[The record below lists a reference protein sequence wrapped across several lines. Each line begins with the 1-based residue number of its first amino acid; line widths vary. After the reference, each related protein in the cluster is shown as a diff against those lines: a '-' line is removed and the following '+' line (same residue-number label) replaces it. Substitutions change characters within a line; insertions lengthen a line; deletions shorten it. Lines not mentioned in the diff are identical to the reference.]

1 MNKLCLEE
9 VVFDQYGRLIPVDG
23 ETVFN
28 VESERY
34 YQLSKNTTP
43 LETQV
48 TNTCCAELGSDSI
61 DVPATCVS
69 LNELLQKIQG
79 SGLAGLLAG
88 PRFPF
93 IVGPACAGDLG
104 TVATDQVFVK
114 LKDQFESTFPGLHFR
129 VSMQGSIEL
138 PQSINAVTGTGYEK
152 LMEFLESGH
161 LVIGWI
167 FPECLKEYAVSS
179 QIHAKGRLAS
189 KVSSDSGF
197 EVGLGGLL
205 DIGSALVGTP
215 DMLVNE
221 SAYPPVLCAS
231 GVAHEDDRY
240 VFNYKSYGKHL
251 EFWGMP
257 RTLVAGVEQ
266 VSEQWNGVVSI
277 FHSVDF
283 SVFSEG

>member
-1 MNKLCLEE
+1 MNKPFTE
-9 VVFDQYGRLIPVDG
+9 VVFDQHGRLVPVNG

-28 VESERY
+28 VASERY
-34 YQLSKNTTP
+34 YQLARNNTP
-43 LETQV
+43 IERQV
-48 TNTCCAELGSDSI
+48 SNMCCPELGTDSVNGPVACEFLA
-61 DVPATCVS
+61 D
-69 LNELLQKIQG
+69 LLQKIRG

-88 PRFPF
+88 PKFPF
-93 IVGPACAGDLG
+93 VVGPACAGDLG

-114 LKDQFESTFPGLHFR
+114 LKDKFETTFPNLHFR

-138 PQSINAVTGTGYEK
+138 PQSIKPVTGTGYEK
-152 LMEFLESGH
+152 LTELLEQGH
-161 LVIGWI
+161 LIIGWI

-189 KVSSDSGF
+189 KVSPGSGF

-215 DMLVNE
+215 DMLINE
-221 SAYPPVLCAS
+221 STYSPVLCAS

-240 VFNYKSYGKHL
+240 VFNYKSYGMHL

-266 VSEQWNGVVSI
+266 VSEQWNGVVST
-277 FHSVDF
+277 F
-283 SVFSEG
+283 SVLK